1 MNADKWMKMQR
12 NVSLVSYAMIAS
24 FWLALMMPKYWWLG
38 LLMAAYQVQN
48 FREEIKADMAD
59 ERAELIAA
67 RAGFLSQKLM
77 LAAGMLIFT
86 LDHWVRL
93 NLVWCLISVLLVG
106 SLSETAF
113 RKWLGAEP
121 RRQGNWRLLGVIVA
135 IVIVSVAAGIAYLLC
150 FY

>member
-77 LAAGMLIFT
+77 LATGMLIFT

-135 IVIVSVAAGIAYLLC
+135 IVIVSVAGGIAYILC